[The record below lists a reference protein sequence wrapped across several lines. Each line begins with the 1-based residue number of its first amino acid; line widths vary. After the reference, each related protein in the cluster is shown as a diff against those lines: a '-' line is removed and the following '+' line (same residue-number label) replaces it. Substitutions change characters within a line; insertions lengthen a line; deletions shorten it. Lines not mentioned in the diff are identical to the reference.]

1 MTDYVASRRERAW
14 NDFMAKAEKVN
25 KTRAISVAQ
34 RLIEHGPL
42 GYQEFKDAC
51 GGKIGYQFLD
61 DDVFAMH
68 SEDSCGFKDK
78 VTEDAVRMLLV
89 Q

>member
-1 MTDYVASRRERAW
+1 
-14 NDFMAKAEKVN
+14 MAKAEKVD
-25 KTRAISVAQ
+25 KTLAISVAQ

-51 GGKIGYQFLD
+51 GGGKIGFQFLD

-68 SEDSCGFKDK
+68 SEHSCGFKDK
-78 VTEDAVRMLLV
+78 VTEDAVRMRLV